1 LICQK
6 RMSYFQDIKEFQR
19 LYGKHFKKIQRV
31 LGNGFHIWFK
41 IVGGILVKVAKK
53 LSQPNLQRV
62 RKCFAWCF
70 NKMTIFDSSYV
81 FDICLKPESF
91 VIPLQQ
97 IDPRLSIL
105 LFQIISDVIN
115 NPHFLRFANGSKK
128 YFKEEVKNLGSLSY
142 HTLRLWNEFSIIA
155 QSLPGWVTLIPVP
168 FRIFSRKF
176 MRSRFGRFELCVFEG
191 LGKHLSSISLKRRAE
206 FLCISGIFRVLF
218 NKFLLNLPMRQ
229 MKRIL
234 KENF

>member
-1 LICQK
+1 
-6 RMSYFQDIKEFQR
+6 MSSFQDIKEFQR
-19 LYGKHFKKIQRV
+19 LYGEHFKKIQTV
-31 LGNGFHIWFK
+31 LGNEFCIWFN
-41 IVGGILVKVAKK
+41 IVKRVLLKVAKK
-53 LSQPNLQRV
+53 LSRPYSRRV
-62 RKCFAWCF
+62 RKCFASCF
-70 NKMTIFDSSYV
+70 NQMTV
-81 FDICLKPESF
+81 FESEYLTRIDLKPESF

-142 HTLRLWNEFSIIA
+142 HTLRLLDSFSIIA
-155 QSLPGWVTLIPVP
+155 QSLPVWVTLIPVP

-191 LGKHLSSISLKRRAE
+191 LGKHLSSISIKRRGE
-206 FLCISGIFRVLF
+206 LLSISGIFRVLF

>member
-1 LICQK
+1 
-6 RMSYFQDIKEFQR
+6 MSNFQDIKEFQC

-62 RKCFAWCF
+62 GKCFAWCF

-81 FDICLKPESF
+81 FDVCLKPESF
-91 VIPLQQ
+91 VIPLKQ

-105 LFQIISDVIN
+105 LFQIFNDVVN

-128 YFKEEVKNLGSLSY
+128 YFKEEVKNLGSPSY
-142 HTLRLWNEFSIIA
+142 HTLRLLDSFSTIA
-155 QSLPGWVTLIPVP
+155 QSFPVWVTFIPVP
-168 FRIFSRKF
+168 FRIFTRKF

-206 FLCISGIFRVLF
+206 FLVISGIFQLIF
-218 NKFLLNLPMRQ
+218 KKFLLNLPMRQ

-234 KENF
+234 RENF